1 MKRVFLLRHCE
12 AHQFQ
17 DETSDYEKGL
27 NEVGMKDSH
36 ILNKWFDDN
45 RISLDCII
53 VSSAYRTVQT
63 AKNVFL
69 NHKEKIREKKS
80 LYLCNTA
87 EVISEL
93 KSLNDTFTD
102 IALIGHEPSI
112 SESLKY
118 LIINY
123 RADLSYAL
131 NNPYPTGGLAI
142 IHFDLVSWKEIDEK
156 TGILDAFITPSYLV
170 ENEKKN

>member
-69 NHKEKIREKKS
+69 NQSFKMI
-80 LYLCNTA
+80 
-87 EVISEL
+87 
-93 KSLNDTFTD
+93 
-102 IALIGHEPSI
+102 
-112 SESLKY
+112 
-118 LIINY
+118 
-123 RADLSYAL
+123 
-131 NNPYPTGGLAI
+131 
-142 IHFDLVSWKEIDEK
+142 
-156 TGILDAFITPSYLV
+156 
-170 ENEKKN
+170 